1 MLSEI
6 LEKHLREIQA
16 QSVPKPVQAPT
27 FAAPTTGFWA
37 PSDKQVKYFKALVEG
52 KQLTPEQRAQLMS
65 GLAVL
70 DCRSITSSIQ
80 WLVGLPWT
88 PPRPARP
95 NVVSNTNVGKIQ
107 EGRYAIAHPADQ
119 TLHFYEVR
127 KPVEGKWAGFV
138 FMSELSG
145 ENHIPM
151 KDRVARDVV
160 YAEIAKDVTGSL
172 KLYGQKIGRCGHCS
186 KQLTDEVSREF
197 GIGPV
202 CRKALGL

>member
-1 MLSEI
+1 MMLSEV
-6 LEKHLREIQA
+6 LEKHLRQIQA
-16 QSVPKPVQAPT
+16 QGAPKVPT
-27 FAAPTTGFWA
+27 FAVPNAGPNAPT
-37 PSDKQVKYFKALVEG
+37 DKQVDYFKGLVVG
-52 KQLTPEQRAQLMS
+52 KQLTDPQRAQLMS
-65 GLAVL
+65 GLPVL
-70 DCRSITSSIQ
+70 DRRSICSTIQ

-88 PPRPARP
+88 PRPIGRVAPRILTVP
-95 NVVSNTNVGKIQ
+95 VMKIEQ
-107 EGRYAIAHPADQ
+107 GRYAITHPADSV
-119 TLHFYEVR
+119 LHFYEVR

-151 KDRVARDVV
+151 KDRAVRDVV